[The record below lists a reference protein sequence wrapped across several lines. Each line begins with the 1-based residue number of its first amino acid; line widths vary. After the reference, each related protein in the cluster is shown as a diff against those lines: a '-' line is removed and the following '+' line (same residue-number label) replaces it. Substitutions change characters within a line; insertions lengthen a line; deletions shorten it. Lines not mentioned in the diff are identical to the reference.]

1 MVIFHGY
8 VSHNQMVYQEPN
20 LEKFHGDI
28 FFDENPWVTILFHC
42 YSNLPLDAWPKSP
55 KRHVSVFKSFE
66 KDALAIQTLWFYSR
80 FCPISYVV

>member
-1 MVIFHGY
+1 
-8 VSHNQMVYQEPN
+8 
-20 LEKFHGDI
+20 
-28 FFDENPWVTILFHC
+28 VTILFHC

>member
-8 VSHNQMVYQEPN
+8 ESQKQMVYQEPN

-42 YSNLPLDAWPKSP
+42 YSNLPLDA
-55 KRHVSVFKSFE
+55 
-66 KDALAIQTLWFYSR
+66 
-80 FCPISYVV
+80 